1 MKKLSV
7 ASFVI
12 FSVSILLVSCGK
24 SADPAQAGIITAN
37 TPIENSAQSAKVCQ
51 PFIKY
56 LECSLEKA
64 PEAKKATARKAL
76 EDTKARI
83 ANDDPAR
90 VAQTCDTYM
99 KVMRDNSEMA
109 FKNGCTLDDGTVAP
123 TSKVT
128 PAPVPPKTEPVV
140 QPKK

>member
-1 MKKLSV
+1 MKKTILST
-7 ASFVI
+7 FVI
-12 FSVSILLVSCGK
+12 LSATVFLVSCGK
-24 SADPAQAGIITAN
+24 KANPADAGVITAN
-37 TPIENSAQSAKVCQ
+37 TPIENSAQSAKVCE

-90 VAQTCDTYM
+90 VAQTCDTYIKIM
-99 KVMRDNSEMA
+99 KNNPEMA
-109 FKNGCTLDDGTVAP
+109 FKNGCTLEEPSTP
-123 TSKVT
+123 T
-128 PAPVPPKTEPVV
+128 PAPAA